1 MRKRHR
7 VVVGI
12 YDGKKPLGRS
22 RPRWKN
28 YLKLDFAERMRNEVH
43 NL

>member
-1 MRKRHR
+1 MRNRHR

-22 RPRWKN
+22 RLRWKN
-28 YLKLDFAERMRNEVH
+28 NVKLDLAERMRDEVH